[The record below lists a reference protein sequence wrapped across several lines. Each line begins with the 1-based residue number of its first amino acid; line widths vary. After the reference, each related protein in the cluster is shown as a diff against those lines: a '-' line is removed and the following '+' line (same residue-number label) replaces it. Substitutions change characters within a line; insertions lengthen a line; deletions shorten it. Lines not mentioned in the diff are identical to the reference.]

1 MSTTTWNIDP
11 SHSEVSFKVRHLMI
25 SNVRGNFTK
34 FSATATTEDDNFE
47 TAKITFEAEAASVT
61 THSEQRDAHI
71 KSPDFFDTEKY
82 PSVKFESTK
91 MEKTGDKKYTL
102 HGNLTINATT
112 KPVHFNVEL
121 QGLGK
126 DPWGQTKAGFE
137 ISGKIN
143 RTDFGLVW
151 NAALESGGVLVSE
164 EVSLHAEAQFVKA
177 APVTA

>member
-1 MSTTTWNIDP
+1 MATTNWNIDA

-34 FSATATTEDDNFE
+34 FNASVTTEDDAFE

-71 KSPDFFDTEKY
+71 KSPDFFDIEKY
-82 PSVKFESTK
+82 PTLKFVSTR
-91 MEKTGDKKYTL
+91 MEKTGENAYAL
-102 HGNLTINATT
+102 HGDLTINATT
-112 KPVHFNVEL
+112 KPVQFTVAM

-137 ISGKIN
+137 VSGKIN

-151 NAALESGGVLVSE
+151 NAPLETGGLLVSE
-164 EVSLHAEAQFVKA
+164 EVSLHADVQFVKA
-177 APVTA
+177 VPASA